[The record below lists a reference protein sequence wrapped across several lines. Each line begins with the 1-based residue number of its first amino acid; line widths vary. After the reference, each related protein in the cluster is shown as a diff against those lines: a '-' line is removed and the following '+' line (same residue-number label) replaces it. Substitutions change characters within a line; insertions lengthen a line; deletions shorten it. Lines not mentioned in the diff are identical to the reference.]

1 MWARGRASGS
11 RRRGWGSFPGE
22 KSREEKNENETSK
35 KTQKKNSFFSTKKK
49 IKTNNSAGGTHRLP
63 RAVGLARAKELI
75 LSCRRVAAAEA
86 LSIGLAEFGAVKS
99 SEEEEKGGE
108 NAAFSYSSTLLDAS
122 APHGAAD
129 AAALALARSMALAA
143 PLAARAAKAAVSGA
157 AAENAAAAPAAGR
170 LEAACYFPLL
180 STWDRDEGLRAF
192 AEKRPPRFRGE

>member
-1 MWARGRASGS
+1 MI
-11 RRRGWGSFPGE
+11 FFQT
-22 KSREEKNENETSK
+22 KNE
-35 KTQKKNSFFSTKKK
+35 
-49 IKTNNSAGGTHRLP
+49 ILNSAGGTHRLP

-75 LSCRRVAAAEA
+75 LTCRRVGAEEA
-86 LSIGLAEFGAVKS
+86 LSIGLAEFGAVA
-99 SEEEEKGGE
+99 SEKERERKETEEGGTTAT
-108 NAAFSYSSTLLDAS
+108 AATTPAFTFSSTLLDAS

-129 AAALALARSMALAA
+129 AAALQLARSMALAA

-192 AEKRPPRFRGE
+192 AEKRQPVFRGE

>member
-1 MWARGRASGS
+1 MSCCWLWWCVLVGWLVRK
-11 RRRGWGSFPGE
+11 RRERIEFF
-22 KSREEKNENETSK
+22 ENKTHPRKLSNP
-35 KTQKKNSFFSTKKK
+35 KTQKKNSL
-49 IKTNNSAGGTHRLP
+49 NSAGGTHRLP

-75 LSCRRVAAAEA
+75 LTCRRVGAEEA
-86 LSIGLAEFGAVKS
+86 LSIGLAEFGAVPI
-99 SEEEEKGGE
+99 EEEKEEGKNGE
-108 NAAFSYSSTLLDAS
+108 KNAPSSFSYSSTLLDAL

-192 AEKRPPRFRGE
+192 AEKRAPRFRGE

>member
-1 MWARGRASGS
+1 MVVVVVGREGPRQS
-11 RRRGWGSFPGE
+11 
-22 KSREEKNENETSK
+22 
-35 KTQKKNSFFSTKKK
+35 KKNSSSKNDTSKNRK
-49 IKTNNSAGGTHRLP
+49 IEPNSAGGTHRLP

-75 LSCRRVAAAEA
+75 LSCRRVAAEEA
-86 LSIGLAEFGAVKS
+86 LSIGLAEFGAVPS
-99 SEEEEKGGE
+99 SSEEEKGGE
-108 NAAFSYSSTLLDAS
+108 SSNRGENAFSYSSTLLDAS

-129 AAALALARSMALAA
+129 AAALALARNMALAA
-143 PLAARAAKAAVSGA
+143 PLAARAAKAAVAGA